1 MSRCW
6 DVFEDDSC
14 PLHPLGLQQLILD
27 MYFIVEIVVCGGYPS
42 RNVQQI
48 TSAIIART
56 IKTFFAIGI
65 DPQSALPENEWYVN
79 TVKTT
84 INKLL
89 LKTSGSEFSDTDDE
103 HITLHDEIISD
114 SDDTGSCVSSIKSSD
129 SFASANM
136 GEVEILNYF
145 TDPKA

>member
-1 MSRCW
+1 MVVMWQLDEQEFW

-27 MYFIVEIVVCGGYPS
+27 
-42 RNVQQI
+42 
-48 TSAIIART
+48 
-56 IKTFFAIGI
+56 IGI
-65 DPQSALPENEWYVN
+65 DPQSALPEDGWFVN
-79 TVKTT
+79 TVETA

-89 LKTSGSEFSDTDDE
+89 LKTSGSEASDTNDE
-103 HITLHDEIISD
+103 HITLHDEIILD

-136 GEVEILNYF
+136 SEVESRNYF
-145 TDPKA
+145 TNLEA